1 MINKF
6 KNCQQNYF
14 SGNKRANLI
23 PDPID
28 MRSAKR
34 ERLDEDSKPEIKN
47 PDLPDVIT
55 SDSSIVEEPVAQE
68 VKIPETAAAH
78 HSATSELP
86 SKEMASD
93 ESPEIQLLASSEI
106 TAAQQVIVPES
117 PKHDLIILEKTGQ
130 EMRSE
135 VTESLTPEEAA
146 DPRPDMQ
153 LLILPDVTV
162 QVM

>member
-1 MINKF
+1 
-6 KNCQQNYF
+6 
-14 SGNKRANLI
+14 
-23 PDPID
+23 

-34 ERLDEDSKPEIKN
+34 ERLDDDSKPKIENQDI
-47 PDLPDVIT
+47 PDVAQYPVII
-55 SDSSIVEEPVAQE
+55 SDSSIVEEPVTQE

-93 ESPEIQLLASSEI
+93 ESSEI

-117 PKHDLIILEKTGQ
+117 PKQDLIILGNSGQ

>member
-1 MINKF
+1 
-6 KNCQQNYF
+6 
-14 SGNKRANLI
+14 
-23 PDPID
+23 

-34 ERLDEDSKPEIKN
+34 ERLDEDSKPEIEN
-47 PDLPDVIT
+47 QDLPDVAQYPVIT

-93 ESPEIQLLASSEI
+93 ESPEIQLLASSEM